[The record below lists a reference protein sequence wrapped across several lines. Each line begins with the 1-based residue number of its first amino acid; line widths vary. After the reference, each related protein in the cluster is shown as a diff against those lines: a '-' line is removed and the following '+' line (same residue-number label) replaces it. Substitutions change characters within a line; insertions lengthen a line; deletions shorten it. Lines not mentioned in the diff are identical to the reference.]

1 MNTYI
6 AGTSWLHRLPASVK
20 LVGLLVLLA
29 ATLTLSSP
37 LRLALVAAMTV
48 VLYATA
54 GLARAVPA
62 QVRPM
67 RWLLLCL
74 LVLQTLT
81 AGWAVAVVVTGR
93 LVVAVVLAGLVTLT
107 TRVVDLLDVLERVLR
122 PMRRVGV
129 DAERVALML
138 ALAIRTVPVVAG
150 LAGEVRDAQLAR
162 GIAASP
168 RAFAVPFVVRSLRHA
183 DELGEALVARGL
195 DDLSSGGEQPRG
207 Q

>member
-1 MNTYI
+1 MNTYL
-6 AGTSWLHRLPASVK
+6 AGSSWLHRLPASAK

-29 ATLTLSSP
+29 VTLMLSSP
-37 LRLALVAAMTV
+37 LALALMAAGTV
-48 VLYATA
+48 LLYATA
-54 GLARAVPA
+54 GLARAVPT
-62 QVRPM
+62 QVRPI
-67 RWLLLCL
+67 RWLMLGL

-81 AGWAVAVVVTGR
+81 AGWAAAVVVTGR

-107 TRVVDLLDVLERVLR
+107 TRVIDLLDVLERVLR
-122 PMRRVGV
+122 PMRRIGV

-138 ALAIRTVPVVAG
+138 ALAIRAVPVVAG
-150 LAGEVRDAQLAR
+150 IAGEVRDAQRAR

-183 DELGEALVARGL
+183 DALAEALAARGL
-195 DDLSSGGEQPRG
+195 DDQPPSLDERRH